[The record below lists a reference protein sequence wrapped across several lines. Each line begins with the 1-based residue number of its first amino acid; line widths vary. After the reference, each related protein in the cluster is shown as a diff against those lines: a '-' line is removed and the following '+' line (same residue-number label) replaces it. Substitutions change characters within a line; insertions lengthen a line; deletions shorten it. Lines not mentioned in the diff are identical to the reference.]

1 MALRSKFALLV
12 LVGIL
17 VGCRTTHIP
26 KTATATPA
34 HSRPAPISL
43 SETERIVTALASDQ
57 MEGRE
62 FGTPGFDRAA
72 DWTVTYLEQAGVKP
86 FFNSFKDTVTIQG
99 KKTAN
104 VVGLIGPR
112 DDTKE
117 YILLGAHLDHIGKA
131 QGKNLRDSVYNG
143 ANDDASG
150 VTAVLQ
156 IAAYLQ
162 QSRPSANVII
172 ALFTAEESGL
182 LGSEYL
188 APRLKKLGIKI
199 KYMVNFEMIGKPM
212 ITGRDR
218 VYVTGYIKSNFA
230 QVSNELLGN
239 KFVYYLAE
247 ENQYELFKRSDNYSF
262 YQTFGVPCH
271 TISTFDFQN
280 YDYYHQLKDEASELD
295 IVHMNS
301 IINRCAALVSQLID
315 NNTALK

>member
-1 MALRSKFALLV
+1 MMARCNFRLLV
-12 LVGIL
+12 GLVVLI
-17 VGCRTTHIP
+17 GCKTTNIST
-26 KTATATPA
+26 TASTSEPRSFSTPITLA
-34 HSRPAPISL
+34 
-43 SETERIVTALASDQ
+43 ETERIVTALAGDQ

-62 FGTPGFDRAA
+62 FGTKGFDLAA
-72 DWTVTYLEQAGVKP
+72 DWVVDYLQNVGVKP
-86 FFNSFKDTVTIQG
+86 FFNDFKDTVVIHG

-104 VVGLIGPR
+104 IVGLIGTL

-131 QGKNLRDSVYNG
+131 NGKNKVDTVYNG

-156 IAAYLQ
+156 IAAHLQ
-162 QSRPSANVII
+162 QQRPNANVMV

-199 KYMVNFEMIGKPM
+199 KYMINFEMIGKAM

-218 VYVTGYIKSNFA
+218 VYITGYNKSNFA
-230 QVSNELLGN
+230 KASNELMGLR
-239 KFVYYLAE
+239 FIHYLHE
-247 ENQYELFKRSDNYSF
+247 ENKYDLFRRSDNYTF
-262 YQTFGVPCH
+262 YETYGVPSH

-280 YDYYHQLKDEASELD
+280 YSYYHQLGDEVSALD
-295 IVHMNS
+295 LPHMNAT
-301 IINRCAALVSQLID
+301 INLSAELIVKLID
-315 NNTALK
+315 SQYEIR